1 MSIRTSVRLCIHP
14 LGTNKERSPISLNQE
29 RRLESRV
36 ERSTRVTLTSSA
48 NLIKIVVR
56 GRCWPSTGTK
66 CAVTTAGN
74 PALSSTP
81 FKQDETHQNLHKLD
95 YHPFQR
101 GLAALTLT
109 MPATK
114 APQLNAP
121 MSFGIEINLR

>member
-1 MSIRTSVRLCIHP
+1 MVAVDPPLEQNVPLQQRETQHCPEHP
-14 LGTNKERSPISLNQE
+14 LSKTKHI
-29 RRLESRV
+29 LE
-36 ERSTRVTLTSSA
+36 LA
-48 NLIKIVVR
+48 
-56 GRCWPSTGTK
+56 
-66 CAVTTAGN
+66 
-74 PALSSTP
+74 
-81 FKQDETHQNLHKLD
+81 KLD